1 MTFLLL
7 SGCSSGP
14 EQHRKYVLWYD
25 TPAREWTEALPVGN
39 GRLGGMLFGNPA
51 VERLQVNE
59 ESLWG
64 GMNIPNNNPGALAHM
79 PEIRKLILDGRIP
92 EAFELSEKY
101 VAGIPGKIRSYQTLG
116 DIYFQFTDTDRQ
128 DHRLPQGA

>member
-1 MTFLLL
+1 M
-7 SGCSSGP
+7 
-14 EQHRKYVLWYD
+14 WYD
-25 TPAREWTEALPVGN
+25 TPAGEWTEALPIGN

-51 VERLQVNE
+51 AERLQVNE

-92 EAFELSEKY
+92 EAFDLSEKY

-116 DIYFQFTDTDRQ
+116 EICFQFADTDRQ
-128 DHRLPQGA
+128 DHRLPPGA